1 MRWLRVRDNDL
12 DMEIR
17 INLRDDVDAVDAV
30 RAVYEAFEKIS
41 PCLVHRCFSF
51 VVEESF
57 NPKIKEV

>member
-1 MRWLRVRDNDL
+1 LRWLRIIDVDSDE
-12 DMEIR
+12 EIR